1 MFIYNCKNYVLFKR
15 VLFEYIDIITNIV
28 FINIW
33 SLDFHH
39 RRCEGT
45 FFNEN
50 KNVNNVLEEK
60 S

>member
-33 SLDFHH
+33 SLDFIIGDVREHFLMKIK
-39 RRCEGT
+39 T
-45 FFNEN
+45 
-50 KNVNNVLEEK
+50 
-60 S
+60 